1 MAGAVA
7 IVLAAG
13 RGERLDPSLP
23 KALVQV
29 GGRTIVAR
37 GVGVASGC
45 RGIDGV
51 VVVAPAGFEDAV
63 AELVRPFGV
72 SDVVTGGATRQA
84 SVRAALDA
92 VPAGIRAIVCHD
104 AARPFATAELFE
116 RAMAALDG
124 WNGVVPT
131 LPVVDTLKRL
141 AGERIEGTEPRGA
154 FALAQTPQVFEA
166 DALRAAHEAALR
178 DGVEATDDAALLERA
193 GYRIRAI
200 DGERLNL
207 KITTWDDVR
216 LAEAIGGSA

>member
-1 MAGAVA
+1 MAGTVA

-13 RGERLDPSLP
+13 RGERLDPGLP

-37 GVGVASGC
+37 GVEVATGC

-84 SVRAALDA
+84 SVRAGLDV
-92 VPAGIRAIVCHD
+92 VPAGVPAVVCHD
-104 AARPFATAELFE
+104 AARPFATAELFV

-131 LPVVDTLKRL
+131 LPLVDTLKRL

-166 DALRAAHEAALR
+166 DALRAAHEVALR
-178 DGVEATDDAALLERA
+178 EGVEATDDAALLERA
-193 GYRIRAI
+193 GFRIRAI